1 MEQRETLR
9 EALAAI
15 HQRPI
20 AYYPCYA
27 RLMGSAT
34 GGILLSQLLYWWG
47 ACGGRKFD
55 KSDSQLKAETLL
67 SEWEFRAAKRK
78 LKHLDFLTIT
88 REGIPAKA
96 YYDVDCEGLMKAIS
110 LISSLY
116 DTSQLDT
123 MKHHNWSGC
132 ILQTGYDVSSQLF
145 PETPSRDSPE
155 ISPPTPPKQVGG
167 AGDLHQ
173 GKGTRRPRRGRHA
186 DHKVAQYPAGRY
198 CHDCQEDI

>member
-1 MEQRETLR
+1 MER
-9 EALAAI
+9 EAFRQALTAL

-47 ACGGRKFD
+47 ACDGRKFD
-55 KSDSQLKAETLL
+55 KSDSQLREETML
-67 SEWEFRAAKRK
+67 SEWEFRAAKKK
-78 LKHLDFLTIT
+78 LKHLNFLKAT

-96 YYDVDCEGLMKAIS
+96 YYEVDSERLLMALS
-110 LISSLY
+110 LISSL
-116 DTSQLDT
+116 DVSSQLDT
-123 MKHHNWSGC
+123 MKHHNRNGC
-132 ILQTGYDVSSQLF
+132 IITTGDDVSSQLF

-167 AGDLHQ
+167 AGDLSG
-173 GKGTRRPRRGRHA
+173 GKKRRPRRGRHA